1 MSRPPNHL
9 ERRAERQAERRQ
21 ARNARYVGIALL
33 TLATIGTVKLLF
45 DMDRLG
51 MYPWQQ
57 SQTATI
63 EAPPGCD
70 AIVYSAPPPPGSPTC
85 KPVEVVK

>member
-1 MSRPPNHL
+1 MKQNNITFEL
-9 ERRAERQAERRQ
+9 AL
-21 ARNARYVGIALL
+21 GTALL

-51 MYPWQQ
+51 LYPWQ

-63 EAPPGCD
+63 EAPDGC
-70 AIVYSAPPPPGSPTC
+70 IPILYKSPPPPGSPTC
-85 KPVEVVK
+85 QPMEAAK